1 MPLAVRAARV
11 GTPSLRSIAY
21 GRLAVRFGSDD
32 GLAGPA
38 LQRVERIDGADDG
51 IAVLFGQAVG
61 VRPVLLF
68 PGGPE
73 QSAAG
78 EVVDS
83 APAHLHG
90 DVVVVRAGRHVRV
103 EGGRRRVV
111 EAHAGD
117 HADLAPLFA
126 GSDDIGRKRSPVRR
140 PAHHA
145 GVGFA
150 PRRERGSRR
159 RRIGDIRI
167 QRPGGS
173 QPDGFESVEQLRFS
187 AEFRSEADLRS
198 PHSIPDEEENVFRF
212 FETGRRSGNGQ
223 QCGADRREQS
233 KLFHRFH
240 LIWF

>member
-1 MPLAVRAARV
+1 MGVGEAHGFRHRIAEGKGFRDRGRRVVGMAGPVDHAAFDHQKKTVRIVEQLDAP
-11 GTPSLRSIAY
+11 GGQGGE
-21 GRLAVRFGSDD
+21 GRNSVPPVDRIRQAGRPVRFGRYDD

-103 EGGRRRVV
+103 EG
-111 EAHAGD
+111 
-117 HADLAPLFA
+117 
-126 GSDDIGRKRSPVRR
+126 R
-140 PAHHA
+140 PAS
-145 GVGFA
+145 
-150 PRRERGSRR
+150 RGRDSR
-159 RRIGDIRI
+159 
-167 QRPGGS
+167 
-173 QPDGFESVEQLRFS
+173 
-187 AEFRSEADLRS
+187 
-198 PHSIPDEEENVFRF
+198 
-212 FETGRRSGNGQ
+212 
-223 QCGADRREQS
+223 
-233 KLFHRFH
+233 
-240 LIWF
+240 W